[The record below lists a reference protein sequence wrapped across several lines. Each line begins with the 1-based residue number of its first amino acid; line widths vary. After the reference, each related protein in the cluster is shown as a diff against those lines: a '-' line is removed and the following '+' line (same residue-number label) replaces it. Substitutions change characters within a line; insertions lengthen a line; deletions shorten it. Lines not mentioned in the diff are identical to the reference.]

1 MNTGSL
7 LSIRGLEVEYLGPRG
22 ALRAVRGADLE
33 LAAGEILALVG
44 ESGSGKTSV
53 AQAVL
58 GLYPASKG
66 HVCLRGE
73 DLGAMKSARRRQ
85 AKREIQAIFQ
95 DPLASLS
102 PRRTILQALI
112 EPIKHY
118 RLGKSRDF
126 EQMASQAL
134 RSVELDDSLL
144 SRYPHELSGG
154 QRQRVALAR
163 ALAPRPSLIIADEPL
178 SSLDL
183 PAQVRMLNLFRR
195 LRDEQ
200 GLAFMI
206 ISHDLSVMRRFADN
220 VAVMYLGSVVESGP
234 ARRILVEPAHP
245 YTRALLAA
253 VPVAD
258 PAHPAPIVLP
268 GEATSPLTPQGGCVF
283 HKRCREALARCARE
297 APAETILRDGQ
308 AAQSTHKVRCHLWN
322 S

>member
-1 MNTGSL
+1 MSACSL
-7 LSIRGLEVEYLGPRG
+7 LSIRGLKVEYPAPRG
-22 ALRAVRGADLE
+22 TLLAVRGADLE

-44 ESGSGKTSV
+44 ESGSGKTSL

-58 GLYPASKG
+58 GLQPASAG
-66 HVCLRGE
+66 QVQLRGE
-73 DLGAMKSARRRQ
+73 NLADMKAAQRKQ

-102 PRRTILQALI
+102 PRRTILQTLV
-112 EPIKHY
+112 EPMKHY
-118 RLGKSRDF
+118 GLGRNHDHA
-126 EQMASQAL
+126 EMAEQAL
-134 RSVELDDSLL
+134 SSVELHGSLL

-163 ALAPRPSLIIADEPL
+163 ALVPRPSLIIADEPL

-183 PAQVRMLNLFRR
+183 PAQTRMLNLFRK
-195 LRDEQ
+195 LRGER

-206 ISHDLSVMRRFADN
+206 VSHDLTVMRRFADS
-220 VAVMYLGSVVESGP
+220 VAVMYLGSIVESGP
-234 ARRILVEPAHP
+234 AQRVLIDPAHP

-258 PAHPAPIVLP
+258 PAHPAPQVLP
-268 GEATSPLTPQGGCVF
+268 GEPTSPLTPPRGCVF
-283 HKRCREALARCARE
+283 HKRCREAIGRCAL
-297 APAETILRDGQ
+297 ETPVETDVHEEQPPGFR
-308 AAQSTHKVRCHLWN
+308 HKVRCHLWN